1 MPKEMVMPVMAESIV
16 EAEILKWLVS
26 EGDEVKEGQMVA
38 EVMTDKVTTEIPAPF
53 SGKLEKILVKEGQVA
68 QVKQAIASF
77 AGEGE
82 ASSVSAPAA
91 PTPAAPTPAAPT
103 PAAPTPAALAPSAP
117 APSTPTLGADDQDPQ
132 KSATNSTYG
141 MERKAI
147 ALDFGGLKSSSSAP
161 VSTVSPAKV
170 AGTNSFGRPL
180 AVPAARAMARENGI
194 DIATVPGS
202 GPNGRVGMDDVR
214 SFVAAG
220 GSSAPAAAMQT
231 AVTQTA
237 PVAAPAA
244 SSGSGMPVAPPVY
257 RTPKGYEAL
266 EERIPLRGMRKAIS
280 NAMLASH
287 LYTVRTLTV
296 DETDL
301 SDLVKLRERMKP
313 IAEKAG
319 VKLTYLPFIFKAV
332 ASALK
337 AFPNVN
343 SSLDDAAGEIVRK
356 KYYNIGCAVDTEA
369 GLIVPVIK
377 DVDRKSIL
385 EIAREIVE
393 LAGKARDGKLAPDE
407 ISGSSFSVTNIGSA
421 GSLISF
427 PIINVPDA
435 AIMGVHTL
443 QERPV
448 VRDGQIVARFMMYL
462 SLSFDHRIIDGA
474 EGARFTKHVC
484 RLLENPDLLLLEAI

>member
-16 EAEILKWLVS
+16 EAEILKWLVA

-68 QVKQAIASF
+68 QVRQAIASF

-82 ASSVSAPAA
+82 ASSAPAPAASALAAPTPVTHAPSAPAA
-91 PTPAAPTPAAPT
+91 P
-103 PAAPTPAALAPSAP
+103 SV
-117 APSTPTLGADDQDPQ
+117 SLGADDQDPQ

-147 ALDFGGLKSSSSAP
+147 ALDFGGVKTAP
-161 VSTVSPAKV
+161 GSTVGAPAAKV

-202 GPNGRVGMDDVR
+202 GPNGRVGVDDVR
-214 SFVAAG
+214 SFVAGG
-220 GSSAPAAAMQT
+220 GSSAPVP
-231 AVTQTA
+231 AVTQTT
-237 PVAAPAA
+237 PVAVPAS

-301 SDLVKLRERMKP
+301 SELVKLRERMKP
-313 IAEKAG
+313 MAEKAG

>member
-16 EAEILKWLVS
+16 EAEILKWLVA

-68 QVKQAIASF
+68 QVKQAIATF

-82 ASSVSAPAA
+82 ASSVPAPAA
-91 PTPAAPTPAAPT
+91 APTAAPAASSGPYASTPAKPAV
-103 PAAPTPAALAPSAP
+103 
-117 APSTPTLGADDQDPQ
+117 TLGADDQDPQ

-141 MERKAI
+141 MPTKAV
-147 ALDFGGLKSSSSAP
+147 ALDFGGVKSSSSAP
-161 VSTVSPAKV
+161 AAKV

-202 GPNGRVGMDDVR
+202 GPNGRVGVDDVR
-214 SFVAAG
+214 NFVAGG
-220 GSSAPAAAMQT
+220 GSSAPVP
-231 AVTQTA
+231 AVTQTT
-237 PVAAPAA
+237 PVAAPAS

-301 SDLVKLRERMKP
+301 SELVKLRERMKP
-313 IAEKAG
+313 MAEKAG

-385 EIAREIVE
+385 EIAREIVA

>member
-16 EAEILKWLVS
+16 EAEILKWLVA

-53 SGKLEKILVKEGQVA
+53 TGKLEKILVKEGQVA
-68 QVKQAIASF
+68 QVKQAIAVF

-82 ASSVSAPAA
+82 VSSAAAPAA
-91 PTPAAPTPAAPT
+91 PTA
-103 PAAPTPAALAPSAP
+103 AP
-117 APSTPTLGADDQDPQ
+117 APSGGPYASTPAKPAVTLGADDQDPQ

-141 MERKAI
+141 MPTKAV
-147 ALDFGGLKSSSSAP
+147 ALDFGGVKSSSSAP
-161 VSTVSPAKV
+161 AAKA

-180 AVPAARAMARENGI
+180 AAPAARAMARENGI

-202 GPNGRVGMDDVR
+202 GPNGRVGVDDVR
-214 SFVAAG
+214 SFVAGG
-220 GSSAPAAAMQT
+220 GSGAPVP
-231 AVTQTA
+231 AVTQTT
-237 PVAAPAA
+237 PVAAP
-244 SSGSGMPVAPPVY
+244 SPSGTGGMIVPPPIY

-266 EERIPLRGMRKAIS
+266 EERVPLRGMRKAIS

-296 DETDL
+296 DEVDM
-301 SDLVKLRERMKP
+301 SALVALRERMKP
-313 IAEKAG
+313 ASEKAG
-319 VKLTYLPFIFKAV
+319 VKLTYLPFIFKAA

-369 GLIVPVIK
+369 GLIVPVVK
-377 DVDRKSIL
+377 DIDRKSIF
-385 EIAREIVE
+385 EIAGEIVDK
-393 LAGKARDGKLAPDE
+393 AGKARDGKLSPDE
-407 ISGSSFSVTNIGSA
+407 ISGSSFSVTNMGSV
-421 GSLISF
+421 GSLFSF

-435 AIMGVHTL
+435 AILGVHTI

-448 VRDGQIVARFMMYL
+448 VRDGQIVIRHMMYL
-462 SLSFDHRIIDGA
+462 SLSFDHRLIDGA
-474 EGARFTKHVC
+474 EGGRFVRHMA